1 MRIPL
6 VAANWKMHKNVQEA
20 VAYAREFAPLV
31 ATIPNVD
38 IVVAPPFLALPAL
51 VDALESEGHSRIK
64 VAAQNIH
71 AEPNGAFTGEVS
83 LGMLQASGV
92 TFVIVGHSERRQ
104 LFHETDVTVNEK
116 TRAAVEA
123 GVTPIVCVGETLE
136 ERESYMTSEVLYRQ
150 INLGLSG
157 LSPEQVAAIVVA
169 YEPVWAI
176 GTGHVASPDQAN
188 AVHAQLRKQL
198 AEQFSVAA
206 SDTCRVIYG
215 GSVKPGNA
223 PELMRQSDV
232 DGALVGGA
240 SLDPTSFAEIVSASH
255 QKATEDV

>member
-1 MRIPL
+1 
-6 VAANWKMHKNVQEA
+6 
-20 VAYAREFAPLV
+20 
-31 ATIPNVD
+31 
-38 IVVAPPFLALPAL
+38 
-51 VDALESEGHSRIK
+51 
-64 VAAQNIH
+64 
-71 AEPNGAFTGEVS
+71 
-83 LGMLQASGV
+83 
-92 TFVIVGHSERRQ
+92 
-104 LFHETDVTVNEK
+104 
-116 TRAAVEA
+116 
-123 GVTPIVCVGETLE
+123 
-136 ERESYMTSEVLYRQ
+136 MTSEVLYRQ

-198 AEQFSVAA
+198 AEQFSGAA

-223 PELMRQSDV
+223 PELMRQSDI

-255 QKATEDV
+255 QKAPQDV